1 MCFFFSN
8 YQMET
13 SLCEFDAKLRLLRH
27 EKLRLDWQLKQAD
40 LCQLTLYQELMFLQE
55 FERTEESLQ
64 EKLNEQLKEESTV
77 KVGDSF
83 SNCGMNQSVYNRF
96 QKVSVQFCAG

>member
-1 MCFFFSN
+1 
-8 YQMET
+8 MEI
-13 SLCEFDAKLRLLRH
+13 SVCEFDAKLRLLRH

-40 LCQLTLYQELMFLQE
+40 LCQLTLYQELMLLKE

-64 EKLNEQLKEESTV
+64 EKLNDQLKEESTV

-83 SNCGMNQSVYNRF
+83 SKCDMNQSVHNRF
-96 QKVSVQFCAG
+96 QKVSAQFCAG